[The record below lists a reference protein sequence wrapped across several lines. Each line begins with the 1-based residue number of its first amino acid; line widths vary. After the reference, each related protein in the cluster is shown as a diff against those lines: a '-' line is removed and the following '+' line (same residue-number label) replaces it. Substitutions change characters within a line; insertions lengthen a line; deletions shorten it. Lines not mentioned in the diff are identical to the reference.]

1 MGADPG
7 SFEAACTGINVIG
20 AQGALWGHEAASSP
34 TVVAQAHASDV
45 SRTLTLEQTRSRGLV
60 PDSVPATLGATLGAK
75 KGRCSIKTFGIL
87 YRNYQLGDLC
97 VLLHRP
103 ERRMFTESH
112 GYAPDLE
119 TDGTNPH
126 LQEQLLGTQEF
137 QQALRQSTQIIRDT
151 VLQDRHIR
159 VGVGSAYGRHRSV
172 AFAEVLAARVAR
184 WTEVDVLHMELTRWR
199 QEDAPQQ
206 LVAWPIPQNQYRLEV
221 AL

>member
-103 ERRMFTESH
+103 ERRMFT
-112 GYAPDLE
+112 D
-119 TDGTNPH
+119 PH

-137 QQALRQSTQIIRDT
+137 QQALRQATQIIRDT

-199 QEDAPQQ
+199 QEDAPQ
-206 LVAWPIPQNQYRLEV
+206 
-221 AL
+221 